1 MLVINRQPTT
11 DGQDE
16 FNVESKLMV
25 VSYQLSTDNYQLI
38 LITINN
44 QPTTNMKIAVF
55 PGSFDPITLGH
66 YDIVE
71 RAAPL
76 FDKIIIAIG
85 KNSQKKYMFSLEQR
99 EAFIRKTFEN
109 FPNVEV
115 DSFEGL
121 TIDYCRSKNV
131 NFILRGLRNPADFEF
146 EKAIA
151 QTNRTLTQE
160 NKIETIF
167 LLTSAGKSFIS
178 SSIVREIINFGGDY
192 TLLVPD
198 AVRI

>member
-1 MLVINRQPTT
+1 MRV
-11 DGQDE
+11 
-16 FNVESKLMV
+16 
-25 VSYQLSTDNYQLI
+25 
-38 LITINN
+38 
-44 QPTTNMKIAVF
+44 AVF

-71 RAAPL
+71 RAYPL

-85 KNSQKKYMFSLEQR
+85 QNSQKKYMFSLEQR
-99 EAFIRKTFEN
+99 MDFIKRTFKD
-109 FPNVEV
+109 FPNIEV
-115 DSFEGL
+115 DHFEGL

-151 QTNRTLTQE
+151 QTNRELTQE
-160 NKIETIF
+160 NKVETIF

-178 SSIVREIINFGGDY
+178 SSIVREIIAFNGNY
-192 TLLVPD
+192 ELLVPE
-198 AVRI
+198 AVRVPKR